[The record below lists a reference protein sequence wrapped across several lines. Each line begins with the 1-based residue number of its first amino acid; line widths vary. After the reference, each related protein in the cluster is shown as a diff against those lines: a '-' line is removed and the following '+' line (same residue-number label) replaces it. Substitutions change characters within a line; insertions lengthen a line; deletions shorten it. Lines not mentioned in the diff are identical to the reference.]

1 MADPLQIDIVTIFP
15 GMLDGFLGESMLRR
29 AVQKGRVAFRAINLR
44 DFAEGPH
51 RMTDDRPYGGGPG
64 MLMKP
69 EPIFRAVDALHRPD
83 SHLVLTTPQG
93 RRFTQAVAQELAG
106 KRHLIF
112 LCGHYEGIDE
122 RVREG
127 LQPDEISIGDYILTH
142 GVLAAA
148 VVIDAVVRLLP
159 GVLGHAAATEEE
171 SFSAGGLEYPQ
182 YTRPPVFRGWKVPS
196 VLVSGNHADIARWR
210 REQALR
216 RTRERRP
223 DLLGAEGTP
232 EEKAP

>member
-1 MADPLQIDIVTIFP
+1 
-15 GMLDGFLGESMLRR
+15 
-29 AVQKGRVAFRAINLR
+29 
-44 DFAEGPH
+44 
-51 RMTDDRPYGGGPG
+51 
-64 MLMKP
+64 
-69 EPIFRAVDALHRPD
+69 
-83 SHLVLTTPQG
+83 
-93 RRFTQAVAQELAG
+93 VAQELAG

-171 SFSAGGLEYPQ
+171 SFSVGGLEYPQ

-223 DLLGAEGTP
+223 DLLGAEGTS